1 MQKELPLFPLSVF
14 LLPGEKSKI
23 HIFEPRYKQLLAD
36 CEETQS
42 SFGIPFVLNNSLSEY
57 GSVVKVI
64 DELATHSDG
73 SSDIEIQCIDIF
85 KIKTYHQQMGEKLYP
100 GGDVILLNTEY
111 SQPVSENLMSELGK
125 YLQKSEQE
133 LTPDM
138 LSIDLDA
145 YGAGRIL
152 PLNGLEKIRLV
163 KAKNPESKEN
173 VLFNKLKILNQLQKQ
188 IKSIDNNIFLN

>member
-1 MQKELPLFPLSVF
+1 MHKELPLFPLAVF

-36 CEETQS
+36 CEESQS

-64 DELATHSDG
+64 DELAIHSDG
-73 SSDIEIQCIDIF
+73 SSDVEIQCTDIF
-85 KIKTYHQQMGEKLYP
+85 KIKSFHHKMGEKLYP
-100 GGDVILLNTEY
+100 GGNVILIDTES
-111 SQPVSENLMSELGK
+111 SQPVSENLMNELGK
-125 YLQKSEQE
+125 FLQKSDMD

-145 YGAGRIL
+145 YSAGRII
-152 PLNGLEKIRLV
+152 PLNGLEKIKLV
-163 KAKNPESKEN
+163 KAKNPHTKEKI
-173 VLFNKLKILNQLQKQ
+173 LLNKLKILDQLHKQ
-188 IKSIDNNIFLN
+188 FKSVDNNIFLN

>member
-1 MQKELPLFPLSVF
+1 MQTELPLFPLAVF

-36 CEETQS
+36 CEESHS

-73 SSDIEIQCIDIF
+73 SSDVEIQCIDIF
-85 KIKTYHQQMGEKLYP
+85 KIKSYHQQMGEKLYP
-100 GGDVILLNTEY
+100 GGNVILVNTKS
-111 SQPVSENLMSELGK
+111 SQPVSEKLMNELGK
-125 YLQKSEQE
+125 YLQESDQE

-145 YGAGRIL
+145 YGAGRII
-152 PLNGLEKIRLV
+152 PLNGLEKIKLV
-163 KAKNPESKEN
+163 KAENPQTKEKI
-173 VLFNKLKILNQLQKQ
+173 LLNKLKILNQLQKQ
-188 IKSIDNNIFLN
+188 LKSVDNNIFLN

>member
-1 MQKELPLFPLSVF
+1 MQTELPLFPLAVF

-36 CEETQS
+36 CEETQC

-64 DELATHSDG
+64 DELATHADG
-73 SSDIEIQCIDIF
+73 SSDIEIQCTDIF
-85 KIKTYHQQMGEKLYP
+85 KIKSYHPQMGEKLYP
-100 GGDVILLNTEY
+100 GGNVILINTDS

-125 YLQKSEQE
+125 YLQRSEKE

-145 YGAGRIL
+145 YGAGRII
-152 PLNGLEKIRLV
+152 PLNGLEKIKLV
-163 KAKNPESKEN
+163 KAKNPQTREN
-173 VLFNKLKILNQLQKQ
+173 ILLNKLKMLYQLHKQ
-188 IKSIDNNIFLN
+188 VKSVDNNIFLN